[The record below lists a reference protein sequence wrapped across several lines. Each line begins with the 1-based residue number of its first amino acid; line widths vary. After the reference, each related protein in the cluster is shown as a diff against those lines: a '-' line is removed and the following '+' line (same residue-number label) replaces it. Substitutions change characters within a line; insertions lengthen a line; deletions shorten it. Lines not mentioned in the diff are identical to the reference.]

1 MIISSDSAGKKEVCT
16 MRGKR
21 KILIII
27 AGVLVVVIAAA
38 IILILTNIDSIV
50 KAAIEKY
57 GSEATKTAVRVS
69 SVKIH
74 VTSGE
79 GAIAGLTVANPH
91 GFNSPY
97 VFRLGKISTR
107 IDTRSIT
114 SSPIVIDEIRI
125 AAPQVTYEMNSS
137 GASNISLLKQ
147 NLQAPAAST
156 PKKTGEEK
164 KDKGK
169 EKKII
174 IKRFVIESGR
184 IDVRIAALGDKTE
197 TLTLRRI
204 ELTNIGKPGG
214 ATPAQVS
221 QQVLSALVDEV
232 GRVVQSLVKKN
243 AEKGIDRAIKRYLSK
258 PR

>member
-1 MIISSDSAGKKEVCT
+1 

-27 AGVLVVVIAAA
+27 AGVLVVMIASA
-38 IILILTNIDSIV
+38 IILVLTNIDSIV

-69 SVKIH
+69 LVKIH
-74 VTSGE
+74 LTSGE
-79 GAIAGLTVANPH
+79 GTIAGLTVANPR
-91 GFNSPY
+91 GFISPY

-125 AAPQVTYEMNSS
+125 AAPQVTYEMNAS
-137 GASNISLLKQ
+137 GASNIMLLKQ
-147 NLQAPAAST
+147 NLQAPTAS
-156 PKKTGEEK
+156 KAKRTGEEK
-164 KDKGK
+164 KTKGK
-169 EKKII
+169 EIKVI

-184 IDVRIAALGDKTE
+184 IDARIAALGDKTE
-197 TLTLRRI
+197 ALTLRRI
-204 ELTNIGKPGG
+204 ELANIGKPGG
-214 ATPAQVS
+214 ATPDQVS

-232 GRVVQSLVKKN
+232 GRSVQPLVKKY
-243 AEKGIDRAIKRYLSK
+243 AEKGIDRAIKRYLSR

>member
-1 MIISSDSAGKKEVCT
+1 

-27 AGVLVVVIAAA
+27 AGVLVVVIASA
-38 IILILTNIDSIV
+38 IILILTNIDSII

-74 VTSGE
+74 LTSGE
-79 GAIAGLTVANPH
+79 GAIAGLTVANPR
-91 GFNSPY
+91 GFSSPY

-107 IDTRSIT
+107 IDTRTIT

-125 AAPQVTYEMNSS
+125 AAPQVTYEMNAA

-147 NLQAPAAST
+147 NLQTPAASK
-156 PKKTGEEK
+156 PKKTREEK
-164 KDKGK
+164 KATGA
-169 EKKII
+169 EKRVI
-174 IKRFVIESGR
+174 IKRFIIESGG
-184 IDVRIAALGDKTE
+184 IEVRIAALGDKTQ
-197 TLTLRRI
+197 TVTLRRI
-204 ELTNIGKPGG
+204 ELSNIGKPGG

-221 QQVLSALVDEV
+221 QQVLSALLDEV
-232 GRVVQSLVKKN
+232 GRSVQSLVQKN